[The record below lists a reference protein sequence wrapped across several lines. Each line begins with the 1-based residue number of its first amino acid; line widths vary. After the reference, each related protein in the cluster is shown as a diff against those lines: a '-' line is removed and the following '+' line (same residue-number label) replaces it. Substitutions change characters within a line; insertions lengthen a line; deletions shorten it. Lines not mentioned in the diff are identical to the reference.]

1 MIITSLVALNVMS
14 LIKVVKDPRIVII
27 IDMTLSSVTVVS
39 FGAGTIVASEVM
51 VLVRVVD
58 L

>member
-1 MIITSLVALNVMS
+1 VIITSLVALNVMS